1 VDIINLVPIQQIPQI
16 ESSGLATVPSSKGT
30 SQVFVNLRTDMP
42 PLDDTRVRQAMNYA
56 VDVDSIIKDLY
67 AGRATRLASAVGP
80 QAFGFDASIQPYTYD
95 VDKAKQL
102 LADAG
107 LSSGVSIK
115 FDTAGSETK
124 QLAESLVGYWQK
136 AGINA
141 EIANMDAAAYVQNV
155 QSRKLDNAGLDMW
168 SGPTFDADA
177 VLAPRIFSKAPSSYF
192 NNPQMDQL
200 ILQAGSTLDDAKRTN
215 LYQQA
220 LRLFHDEAGWVFLF
234 VPYYSFGVSNKVSW
248 TPYTDGSMIML
259 NAAPK

>member
-1 VDIINLVPIQQIPQI
+1 
-16 ESSGLATVPSSKGT
+16 
-30 SQVFVNLRTDMP
+30 
-42 PLDDTRVRQAMNYA
+42 
-56 VDVDSIIKDLY
+56 
-67 AGRATRLASAVGP
+67 
-80 QAFGFDASIQPYTYD
+80 
-95 VDKAKQL
+95 
-102 LADAG
+102 
-107 LSSGVSIK
+107 
-115 FDTAGSETK
+115 
-124 QLAESLVGYWQK
+124 
-136 AGINA
+136 
-141 EIANMDAAAYVQNV
+141 MDAAAYFQNV

-177 VLAPRIFSKAPSSYF
+177 VLAPRVFSKAPSSYF